1 MKKITLGLFVPLLA
15 SFMISCS
22 EDEKSNTTV
31 VETDEPNTTI
41 VETDE
46 PNTTVVE
53 TDEPNTTVVETD
65 ELNTTIIETDEPN
78 TTVETKNLEVPFCE
92 KGVLV
97 LESGDEVVKVSENPE
112 VEIIHNQYDEKT
124 ICLISGEVE
133 IIRE

>member
-22 EDEKSNTTV
+22 EDEKSNTAV
-31 VETDEPNTTI
+31 VQTDEPNTTVVDTDEPNTTV

-65 ELNTTIIETDEPN
+65 EPNTTIKTE
-78 TTVETKNLEVPFCE
+78 NLEVPFCGN
-92 KGVLV
+92 GVLV
-97 LESGDEVVKVSENPE
+97 LQSGDEVVKISENPE
-112 VEIIHNQYDEKT
+112 VEIVHNQYDEKT
-124 ICLISGEVE
+124 ICIISGEVE